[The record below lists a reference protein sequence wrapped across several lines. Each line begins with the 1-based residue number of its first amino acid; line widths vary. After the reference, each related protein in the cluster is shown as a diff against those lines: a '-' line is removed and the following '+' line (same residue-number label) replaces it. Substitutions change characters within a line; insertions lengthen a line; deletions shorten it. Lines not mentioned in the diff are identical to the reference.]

1 MTFESNRSRNM
12 FLKDKSKHK
21 VGSKLVDVKPY
32 IYNPDK
38 VNKVY
43 VSPISISHLNYLFNP
58 VMNKSKLRIKRNT
71 PPVLY
76 TVDF

>member
-1 MTFESNRSRNM
+1 MSNDGSSNIFFIYLIQIISILGPVTKKYLKYHGGWGTVTFESNRSRNM

-38 VNKVY
+38 VNKV
-43 VSPISISHLNYLFNP
+43 
-58 VMNKSKLRIKRNT
+58 
-71 PPVLY
+71 
-76 TVDF
+76 